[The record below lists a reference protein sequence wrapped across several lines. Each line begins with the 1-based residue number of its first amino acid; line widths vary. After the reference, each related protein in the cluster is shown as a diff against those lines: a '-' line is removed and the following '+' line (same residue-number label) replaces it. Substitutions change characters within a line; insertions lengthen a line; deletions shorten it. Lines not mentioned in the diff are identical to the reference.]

1 MIYLDNAATTP
12 MCEEARREMA
22 PFLEARFG
30 NPSAQHALGR
40 DARAAVGKARRQVA
54 AAICCEPGEVY
65 FTSGGT
71 ESDNWALL
79 GAAFA
84 NRDKGRHL
92 ISSAVEHPAVI
103 KSLEWLKRQGF
114 EVTLLPVDP
123 MGRVNPEQV
132 RAAIRTDTILVSIMA
147 ANNEIGTLQPV
158 AEIGRAARERGIL
171 FHTDAVQ
178 AVGAIPVD
186 VMAWQADLLSL
197 SAHKFHGPK
206 GVGALFIRKG
216 ARVDAMI
223 HGGSQE
229 SGRRAGTENVAGIAG
244 LGAAIRK
251 AAERQQE
258 NAQRITGLR
267 EKLLSG
273 VMEQIAGVTLNG
285 DPALRLPNNL
295 HLSIFGVEDE
305 PLLLRLDLAGLAASS
320 GSACASGSPEFS
332 HVLRAIGKNPGSA
345 GGSLRLTLSEMTT
358 EEDVEEALR
367 IIPQVVRSMREVSP

>member
-1 MIYLDNAATTP
+1 

-114 EVTLLPVDP
+114 EITLLPVDP

-295 HLSIFGVEDE
+295 HLSISGVEDE

-320 GSACASGSPEFS
+320 GSACASGSLEFS